1 MDDFNMGPADFIIGF
16 ITSAVLTSLLWV
28 LLLPE
33 GNLVGVK
40 TDKVTNTKYI
50 EYNDSI
56 YTLVPYKNI
65 IKEK

>member
-1 MDDFNMGPADFIIGF
+1 MDDFDMGPADFIMGF
-16 ITSAVLTSLLWV
+16 VTSAVLTLLFWI

-40 TDKVTNTKYI
+40 TNKVTNTKYI

-56 YTLVPYKNI
+56 YTLVSYKNI